1 MPQGG
6 RPVPIGKGRIVCSPL
21 PEGWALEASARQVR
35 PPAGELGSRS
45 VEVRV
50 ASEGQTCGQARET
63 ITLQVTGRW
72 PEIDPG
78 SVVFYPDEGRVE
90 LKGQRLGG
98 VQIGWQAGARAGQD
112 RCLDPS
118 PGKGQHCVVPL
129 ERGLPANAVLRWL
142 PAMGRFGPDVI
153 THDAGG

>member
-98 VQIGWQAGARAGQD
+98 VQIGWQAGRGPGRTGAWIPRRARGSTAWCRWSAACRRTRCCAGC
-112 RCLDPS
+112 RP
-118 PGKGQHCVVPL
+118 
-129 ERGLPANAVLRWL
+129 W
-142 PAMGRFGPDVI
+142 
-153 THDAGG
+153 GGSVRT